1 MKKSFSPAD
10 KAAVAIAAIKGELT
24 SSEISSRFAVHP
36 TQIGHW
42 KNQALKKLPEIFS
55 DKRRKENFDDQRI
68 TDELYKALR
77 MGSGAFSRATRHGS
91 IISCQEYIEL
101 MLPIPCIISSTVLM
115 RVCGYSTQTKT
126 ISFLKKS

>member
-24 SSEISSRFAVHP
+24 GSEISSRFAVHP

-55 DKRRKENFDDQRI
+55 DRRRKENFDDQRTI
-68 TDELYKALR
+68 DDLYKALGQKN
-77 MGSGAFSRATRHGS
+77 M
-91 IISCQEYIEL
+91 EL
-101 MLPIPCIISSTVLM
+101 EW
-115 RVCGYSTQTKT
+115 
-126 ISFLKKS
+126 LKKKIGGLGPS